1 MKLLGLIGRSLF
13 LVLLFV
19 LVGTAVILA
28 WSIGIGWL
36 LTLFL
41 PFSWFEAAMLVL
53 VASAAIGALGVKII
67 ATIPPEST
75 VYPDDFVIE
84 PPIPTE
90 RFYSDTDAVTMEAWF
105 RFEMANE
112 IHWEFTDVP
121 SIEQSM
127 SETELKELAIRVTD
141 VVVEKLKNRNSRAQ
155 SIKLTKNQLVQQ
167 MKKMELRPYD
177 NDILEAVV
185 SAVNERLMFDEM
197 MADIVREKEWDDL
210 MDAI

>member
-1 MKLLGLIGRSLF
+1 MNLLGLIGRSLLLVVVF
-13 LVLLFV
+13 LF
-19 LVGTAVILA
+19 VGTAVVLG

-41 PFSWFEAAMLVL
+41 PFSWFEAAMLAL
-53 VASAAIGALGVKII
+53 VALAAIGALGIKII
-67 ATIPPEST
+67 STIPPEPT
-75 VYPDDFVIE
+75 VSPNDFVIE

-90 RFYSDTDAVTMEAWF
+90 RFYSDADDVTTEAWF

-141 VVVEKLKNRNSRAQ
+141 VVVEKLKNRNSQAQ
-155 SIKLTKNQLVQQ
+155 KIKLTKNQLVQQ
-167 MKKMELRPYD
+167 MKKMGLRPYD
-177 NDILEAVV
+177 DDILEAAV
-185 SAVNERLMFDEM
+185 SAVNDRIMFDEM
-197 MADIVREKEWDDL
+197 MADIVRQKEWDEK
-210 MDAI
+210 MDDW

>member
-1 MKLLGLIGRSLF
+1 
-13 LVLLFV
+13 
-19 LVGTAVILA
+19 
-28 WSIGIGWL
+28 
-36 LTLFL
+36 
-41 PFSWFEAAMLVL
+41 
-53 VASAAIGALGVKII
+53 
-67 ATIPPEST
+67 
-75 VYPDDFVIE
+75 
-84 PPIPTE
+84 
-90 RFYSDTDAVTMEAWF
+90 
-105 RFEMANE
+105 
-112 IHWEFTDVP
+112 
-121 SIEQSM
+121 M